1 MLNINFANNEYI
13 DLISEFEKENF
24 HAEAYSKDELN
35 QMLIDN
41 HILKDNTNIFII
53 THEEEFLGYIIF
65 SITDD
70 FTDIYKIFIR
80 ESDRNKGYATK
91 LIEYVYNLARR
102 YNSKKLM
109 IEVRSENSV
118 AIKFYEKNGFS
129 NISIR
134 KLYYKDPIDDALI
147 YERKVI

>member
-1 MLNINFANNEYI
+1 
-13 DLISEFEKENF
+13 
-24 HAEAYSKDELN
+24 
-35 QMLIDN
+35 
-41 HILKDNTNIFII
+41 
-53 THEEEFLGYIIF
+53 
-65 SITDD
+65 
-70 FTDIYKIFIR
+70 
-80 ESDRNKGYATK
+80 
-91 LIEYVYNLARR
+91 
-102 YNSKKLM
+102 M